1 MIEDGRNAFEQLSTG
16 FEDNEEWQVEIYADL
31 KRIMDSIST
40 TIRGTK
46 GERLL
51 QAELDSKLDEYKEKS
66 FGWMVKQG
74 QRAQLNEVLCREPG
88 QQRQDMILSSTYLVS
103 REQREDFKT
112 VVSLLAKE
120 YRSKGLVFECTGP
133 GVPNDSVW

>member
-31 KRIMDSIST
+31 KQIMDSISA

-51 QAELDSKLDEYKEKS
+51 QVELDRKLDDYREKS
-66 FGWMVKQG
+66 FGWMVKQA
-74 QRAQLNEVLCREPG
+74 QKAQLNEVLYREPD
-88 QQRQDMILSSTYLVS
+88 QKRQDMILSSTYLVS
-103 REQREDFKT
+103 KDAREDFTT
-112 VVSLLAKE
+112 VVEFLEKE
-120 YRSKGLVFECTGP
+120 YENKGLVFECSGP
-133 GVPNDSVW
+133 RAPNDSVW

>member
-1 MIEDGRNAFEQLSTG
+1 MTKEGRNAFEQLSTG

-31 KRIMDSIST
+31 KQIMDSISA

-66 FGWMVKQG
+66 FGWMVKQA
-74 QRAQLNEVLCREPG
+74 QKAQLNEVLCREPD
-88 QQRQDMILSSTYLVS
+88 QERQEMILSSTYLVS
-103 REQREDFKT
+103 KDAREDFTT
-112 VVSLLAKE
+112 VVKFLGKE
-120 YRSKGLVFECTGP
+120 YENKGLVFECIGP
-133 GVPNDSVW
+133 RVPDDSVW